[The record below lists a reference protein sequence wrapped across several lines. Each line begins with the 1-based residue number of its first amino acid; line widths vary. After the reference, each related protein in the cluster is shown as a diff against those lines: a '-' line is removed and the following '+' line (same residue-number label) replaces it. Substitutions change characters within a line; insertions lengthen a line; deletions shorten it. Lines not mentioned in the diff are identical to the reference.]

1 MKKYLLITLLM
12 LGTNLFAQ
20 NNLTVNVNGIKA
32 NDSIRIIVQKSA
44 EKLLKKWVKYN
55 SSGTS
60 TVQFNVDNGKW
71 ALIIDATGYTFPSST
86 VINIPETNNA
96 TVTLTPLLNTNYI
109 YNWKDDDSYAGHA
122 TQVYVNEPSTLVVLN
137 NTVSIP
143 NDYSSV
149 KLRNEFGI
157 ILSNDRSKWSSED
170 SFRLYSMLKTLPL
183 QTFGEGSVLNFEKGE
198 NVKAIF
204 YLTDQE
210 QFKDINIVN
219 VNGVKHVTVS
229 QSAFTYASPQI
240 GILDGIKTKFYSK
253 RLNHAILNYYTDFG
267 SNEQNVDII
276 AQEKY
281 GFRFMKSNLE
291 TQNLMHE
298 DASNFQ
304 EFFNEEKIEILSM
317 FEELP

>member
-157 ILSNDRSKWSSED
+157 ISNS
-170 SFRLYSMLKTLPL
+170 Y
-183 QTFGEGSVLNFEKGE
+183 Q
-198 NVKAIF
+198 
-204 YLTDQE
+204 
-210 QFKDINIVN
+210 
-219 VNGVKHVTVS
+219 
-229 QSAFTYASPQI
+229 
-240 GILDGIKTKFYSK
+240 
-253 RLNHAILNYYTDFG
+253 
-267 SNEQNVDII
+267 
-276 AQEKY
+276 
-281 GFRFMKSNLE
+281 
-291 TQNLMHE
+291 
-298 DASNFQ
+298 
-304 EFFNEEKIEILSM
+304 
-317 FEELP
+317 